1 VALRLPS
8 SVLRRHRTHRRLYII
23 EEPLHGGVPAK
34 EASIAH
40 RATGSRGP
48 ALRHVVVGVI
58 GVGLIAALTTGMPPA
73 LPDIVLDAP
82 DASSLAAASAL
93 AQPLRRIAR
102 ILQSQF
108 DLPLPVRVVTRF
120 YASRERLTIGLVT
133 HAGLT
138 ATTAGELTRFAA
150 GIALPNSL
158 LVRMPP
164 ATTAGDEW
172 TRLLAHELT
181 HLAQIELAGG
191 EPPAARWL
199 SEGVA
204 EWVAY
209 GVLDYLQPGA
219 LHRQQRSVARTACE
233 ASAGRL
239 QLATL
244 STARGFLDLVE
255 AEGSARIYHIAFTLT
270 DQLVARRGFDAA
282 RRYFGAFRVFRSA
295 EDAFRLAFG
304 TSTAEFESA
313 AVATL
318 ASRCTVTAT

>member
-1 VALRLPS
+1 MAAP
-8 SVLRRHRTHRRLYII
+8 
-23 EEPLHGGVPAK
+23 PAK

-40 RATGSRGP
+40 GSIGSRQP
-48 ALRHVVVGVI
+48 ARRILVGVI
-58 GVGLIAALTTGMPPA
+58 GGGVIAALTMGMPPT

-82 DASSLAAASAL
+82 DASSLAAASGL
-93 AQPLRRIAR
+93 AHPLRRIAR

-108 DLPLPVRVVTRF
+108 DLPLPARVVARF
-120 YASRERLTIGLVT
+120 YESRERLTIGLVA
-133 HAGLT
+133 HAGVT
-138 ATTAGELTRFAA
+138 ATTADELTRFAA

-191 EPPAARWL
+191 DPPAARWL

-209 GVLDYLQPGA
+209 GVLDHLQPGA
-219 LHRQQRSVARTACE
+219 LRRQQRSAARTACE
-233 ASAGRL
+233 TSAARL
-239 QLATL
+239 RLATL
-244 STARGFLDLVE
+244 STSPGFLDLIE

-282 RRYFGAFRVFRSA
+282 RRYFRAFRDVGSA
-295 EDAFRLAFG
+295 DDAFRLAFG

-313 AVATL
+313 ALATR
-318 ASRCTVTAT
+318 ATRCTVTAT